1 MCVAVLCAVQIHV
14 EAGASPARVV
24 VVDWQR
30 ALTDAWSCVCA
41 VAVVAACRTRAAVP
55 QPSRMDFVINPGS
68 RVDPLDGPKG
78 GLQPG
83 AKPGGKPKV
92 SEAAAKLKPERNPLH
107 GTVRRPGLNRL

>member
-1 MCVAVLCAVQIHV
+1 MRACIRLAQSNSRRQQGVWAFFCVRHENMSRRVPHKVIWLMPVGGVCLCA
-14 EAGASPARVV
+14 AAA
-24 VVDWQR
+24 
-30 ALTDAWSCVCA
+30 AA
-41 VAVVAACRTRAAVP
+41 AACRTRAAVP

-92 SEAAAKLKPERNPLH
+92 RE
-107 GTVRRPGLNRL
+107 TV

>member
-1 MCVAVLCAVQIHV
+1 M
-14 EAGASPARVV
+14 
-24 VVDWQR
+24 
-30 ALTDAWSCVCA
+30 
-41 VAVVAACRTRAAVP
+41 P

-92 SEAAAKLKPERNPLH
+92 SEAAARLKPVRSPIHE
-107 GTVRRPGLNRL
+107 TVGLLRFNRL

>member
-1 MCVAVLCAVQIHV
+1 M
-14 EAGASPARVV
+14 
-24 VVDWQR
+24 
-30 ALTDAWSCVCA
+30 
-41 VAVVAACRTRAAVP
+41 P

-92 SEAAAKLKPERNPLH
+92 SEAAAELKRGRDFIH
-107 GTVRRPGLNRL
+107 GTVRRPSCNTICVFPYWPCLCPVACLCAEPNA